1 VDARSRIAK
10 YCSISLNST
19 GVMGNGDSRRSFT
32 QSSSGNGSP
41 AANSLKRFGE
51 MASVVAVGS
60 PPSLLLPLLLLLL
73 LLMLL
78 RALAF
83 VFAAAI
89 RDASTGVR
97 PMAKRARPG
106 DTAPLLAAS
115 PGTCKQRRTSAS
127 GKANERKKKNA
138 EILTQVQSQPR
149 ELFGYQRLHP

>member
-1 VDARSRIAK
+1 MDARSRIAK

-41 AANSLKRFGE
+41 AANSLKRFDNP
-51 MASVVAVGS
+51 APVVAVGS
-60 PPSLLLPLLLLLL
+60 PPSLPLLL

>member
-60 PPSLLLPLLLLLL
+60 PPSLPLLL

>member
-1 VDARSRIAK
+1 MDARSRIAK

-41 AANSLKRFGE
+41 AANSLKRFDNPAPG
-51 MASVVAVGS
+51 VAVGS
-60 PPSLLLPLLLLLL
+60 PPSLPLLL